1 MYRLLDASLFCG
13 TGMLQYIMR
22 RVLLLIPVLFGVSLA
37 IFAMVR
43 MLPGDASTLAIGA
56 DQRITPEQ
64 REAVRKSYG
73 LDQPQP
79 VQYVKW
85 IKHIFE
91 GDLGKSL
98 RTKRPLTTELKL
110 RLPVTV
116 ELTILAALLGLIPA
130 LAVGLLAALKRNSIA
145 DYTATVVTL
154 LGISAPSFFIA
165 ILLMLL
171 FSYKLKWLPPVGYV
185 KFTEDPLL
193 NLKSMLLPAVSLAL
207 PFAAVI
213 MRNTRSAV
221 LEVLGQEH
229 VRVARAK
236 GLSQRTVV
244 IRHVIPNASLPIITI
259 AGIQIA
265 GLLGGTVIIEQ
276 IFGLPG
282 LGRYIY
288 DAIANR
294 DYPVV
299 QGVTLV
305 IATIFVIVSMCVDIL
320 YAVVDPRL
328 RKA

>member
-1 MYRLLDASLFCG
+1 MFQFIL
-13 TGMLQYIMR
+13 R
-22 RVLLLIPVLFGVSLA
+22 RVLLLIPILFGVSIVTFML
-37 IFAMVR
+37 VR
-43 MLPGDASTLAIGA
+43 SLPGDPASIAIGV

-64 REAVRKSYG
+64 RALVEKSYG
-73 LDQPQP
+73 LDQSKP

-85 IKHIFE
+85 MGHVVQ

-98 RTKRPLTTELKL
+98 RTKRPLSTELKL

-116 ELTILAALLGLIPA
+116 ELALLAGVLGIIPA
-130 LAVGLLAALKRNSIA
+130 LTVGVLAALKRNSAA
-145 DYTATVVTL
+145 DYIATVVTL
-154 LGISAPSFFIA
+154 MGISAPSFLIA

-185 KFTEDPLL
+185 PFSEDPIG
-193 NLKSMLLPAVSLAL
+193 NLKGMFMPAVSIAL
-207 PFAAVI
+207 PFAAVM

-221 LEVLGQEH
+221 LEVINQDY

-236 GLSQRTVV
+236 GLSNSKVLT
-244 IRHVIPNASLPIITI
+244 RHILPNAALPIITVG
-259 AGIQIA
+259 GIQIA

-288 DAIANR
+288 DAITNR

-305 IATIFVIVSMCVDIL
+305 LATMFVTVSMLVDIL

-328 RKA
+328 RRA

>member
-1 MYRLLDASLFCG
+1 M
-13 TGMLQYIMR
+13 
-22 RVLLLIPVLFGVSLA
+22 
-37 IFAMVR
+37 
-43 MLPGDASTLAIGA
+43 
-56 DQRITPEQ
+56 
-64 REAVRKSYG
+64 
-73 LDQPQP
+73 
-79 VQYVKW
+79 
-85 IKHIFE
+85 KHIVQ

-116 ELTILAALLGLIPA
+116 ELTLLAALLGLIPA

-185 KFTEDPLL
+185 KFTEDPWL

-236 GLSQRTVV
+236 GLSQRSVV
-244 IRHVIPNASLPIITI
+244 VRHVIPNASLPIITI

>member
-1 MYRLLDASLFCG
+1 MFQFIL
-13 TGMLQYIMR
+13 R
-22 RVLLLIPVLFGVSLA
+22 RVLLLIPILFGVSIVTFML
-37 IFAMVR
+37 VR
-43 MLPGDASTLAIGA
+43 SLPGDPASIAIGV

-64 REAVRKSYG
+64 RALVEKSYG
-73 LDQPQP
+73 LDQSKP

-85 IKHIFE
+85 MGHVVQ

-98 RTKRPLTTELKL
+98 RTKRPLSTELRL

-116 ELTILAALLGLIPA
+116 ELALLAGVLGIIPA
-130 LAVGLLAALKRNSIA
+130 LTVGVLAALKRNSAA
-145 DYTATVVTL
+145 DYIATVVTL
-154 LGISAPSFFIA
+154 MGISAPSFLIA

-171 FSYKLKWLPPVGYV
+171 FSYHLKWLPPVGYV
-185 KFTEDPLL
+185 PFSEDPIG
-193 NLKSMLLPAVSLAL
+193 NLKGMFMPAVSIAL
-207 PFAAVI
+207 PFAAVM

-221 LEVLGQEH
+221 LEVINQDY

-236 GLSQRTVV
+236 GLSNSKVLT
-244 IRHVIPNASLPIITI
+244 RHILPNAALPIITVG
-259 AGIQIA
+259 GIQIA

-288 DAIANR
+288 DAITNR

-305 IATIFVIVSMCVDIL
+305 LATMFVTVSMMVDIL

-328 RKA
+328 RRA

>member
-1 MYRLLDASLFCG
+1 
-13 TGMLQYIMR
+13 MLQFIIR
-22 RVLLLIPVLFGVSLA
+22 RILLLIPILLGVSIVTFTL
-37 IFAMVR
+37 VR
-43 MLPGDASTLAIGA
+43 SLPGDPASMAIGV

-64 REAVRKSYG
+64 RRLVEKSYG
-73 LDQPQP
+73 LDQSKP

-85 IKHIFE
+85 MQHIVK

-98 RTKRPLTTELKL
+98 RTKRPLSVELKL

-116 ELTILAALLGLIPA
+116 QLALMAGILGIIPA
-130 LAVGLLAALKRNSIA
+130 LVVGVLAALKRNSAA
-145 DYTATVVTL
+145 DYAATMVTL
-154 LGISAPSFFIA
+154 LGISAPSFLIA

-171 FSYKLKWLPPVGYV
+171 FSYKLKWLPPVGYE
-185 KFTEDPLL
+185 KFTEDPVG
-193 NLKSMLLPAVSLAL
+193 NLKGMIMPAISLAL
-207 PFAAVI
+207 PFAAVM

-221 LEVLGQEH
+221 LEVVNQDY

-236 GLSQRTVV
+236 GLSNSRVLL
-244 IRHVIPNASLPIITI
+244 RHILPNSALPIITVG
-259 AGIQIA
+259 GIQLA

-288 DAIANR
+288 DAITNR

-305 IATIFVIVSMCVDIL
+305 LATIFVTVSMLVDIL

-328 RKA
+328 RRA

>member
-1 MYRLLDASLFCG
+1 
-13 TGMLQYIMR
+13 MLQYILR
-22 RVLLLIPVLFGVSLA
+22 RFLLLIPVLFGVSIA

-43 MLPGDASTLAIGA
+43 MLPGDASMLAIGV

-64 REAVRKSYG
+64 RAAIRKSYG
-73 LDQPQP
+73 LDDSQP

-85 IKHIFE
+85 MKHVVQ

-116 ELTILAALLGLIPA
+116 ELTLLAGFLGLLPA

-145 DYTATVVTL
+145 DYAATVITL

-185 KFTEDPLL
+185 KFTEDPAM

-236 GLSQRTVV
+236 GLSQRSVV
-244 IRHVIPNASLPIITI
+244 MRHVIPNASLPIITI

-305 IATIFVIVSMCVDIL
+305 IATIFVVVSMCVDIL

>member
-1 MYRLLDASLFCG
+1 
-13 TGMLQYIMR
+13 MLQYILR
-22 RVLLLIPVLFGVSLA
+22 RVLLLIPVLFGVSIA

-43 MLPGDASTLAIGA
+43 MLPGDASMLAIGV

-64 REAVRKSYG
+64 REAIRRSYG
-73 LDQPQP
+73 LDDPQP

-85 IKHIFE
+85 MKHVVQ

-116 ELTILAALLGLIPA
+116 ELTLLAGLLGLLPA
-130 LAVGLLAALKRNSIA
+130 LAVGLLAALKRNSVA
-145 DYTATVVTL
+145 DYAATVITL

-185 KFTEDPLL
+185 KFSEDPAQ

-236 GLSQRTVV
+236 GLSQKSVV
-244 IRHVIPNASLPIITI
+244 VRHVIPNASLPIITI

-305 IATIFVIVSMCVDIL
+305 IATIFVVVSMCVDIL

>member
-1 MYRLLDASLFCG
+1 
-13 TGMLQYIMR
+13 
-22 RVLLLIPVLFGVSLA
+22 
-37 IFAMVR
+37 
-43 MLPGDASTLAIGA
+43 
-56 DQRITPEQ
+56 
-64 REAVRKSYG
+64 
-73 LDQPQP
+73 
-79 VQYVKW
+79 
-85 IKHIFE
+85 
-91 GDLGKSL
+91 
-98 RTKRPLTTELKL
+98 
-110 RLPVTV
+110 
-116 ELTILAALLGLIPA
+116 
-130 LAVGLLAALKRNSIA
+130 
-145 DYTATVVTL
+145 
-154 LGISAPSFFIA
+154 
-165 ILLMLL
+165 
-171 FSYKLKWLPPVGYV
+171 
-185 KFTEDPLL
+185 
-193 NLKSMLLPAVSLAL
+193 
-207 PFAAVI
+207 

-236 GLSQRTVV
+236 GLSQRSVV
-244 IRHVIPNASLPIITI
+244 VRHVIPNASLPIITI

>member
-1 MYRLLDASLFCG
+1 
-13 TGMLQYIMR
+13 MLQYILR
-22 RVLLLIPVLFGVSLA
+22 RALLLIPVLFGVSLA

-56 DQRITPEQ
+56 DQRITAEQ
-64 REAVRKSYG
+64 RQAIRKSYG
-73 LDQPQP
+73 LDESQP

-85 IKHIFE
+85 MKHIVQ

-116 ELTILAALLGLIPA
+116 ELTLLAGILGLIPA

-154 LGISAPSFFIA
+154 LGISAPNFFIA

-236 GLSQRTVV
+236 GLSQRSVV
-244 IRHVIPNASLPIITI
+244 VRHVIPNASLPIITI

-265 GLLGGTVIIEQ
+265 GLLGGTIIIEQ

-328 RKA
+328 RKG

>member
-1 MYRLLDASLFCG
+1 
-13 TGMLQYIMR
+13 MLQYIIR
-22 RVLLLIPVLFGVSLA
+22 RFLLLIPVLLGVS
-37 IFAMVR
+37 IVVFALVR
-43 MLPGDASTLAIGA
+43 MIPGDAALLAIGV

-64 REAVRKSYG
+64 REAIRHSYG
-73 LDQPQP
+73 LDQSQP

-85 IKHIFE
+85 MQHVVK

-116 ELTILAALLGLIPA
+116 ELALLASLLGIIPA
-130 LAVGLLAALKRNSIA
+130 VAVGLLAAVKRNSAA
-145 DYTATVVTL
+145 DYAATVITL
-154 LGISAPSFFIA
+154 LGISAPSFLIA

-171 FSYKLKWLPPVGYV
+171 FSYYLKWLPPVGYTR
-185 KFTEDPLL
+185 FFDDPLQ
-193 NLKSMLLPAVSLAL
+193 NLKNMILPSVSLAL
-207 PFAAVI
+207 PFAAVM

-221 LEVLGQEH
+221 LEVLNQDY

-236 GLSQRTVV
+236 GLSARATLL
-244 IRHVIPNASLPIITI
+244 RHVVPNAALPIITI
-259 AGIQIA
+259 GGIQMA

-282 LGRYIY
+282 VGRYIY
-288 DAIANR
+288 DGIANR

-305 IATIFVIVSMCVDIL
+305 IATMFVVISVFVDVL

-328 RKA
+328 RRR